1 MTWGMKVIEMTGKTI
16 EEAINHGLKELN
28 TSKDKVEIKVI
39 DEGSKGFLNFIGTR
53 PAKIEMKLKKDYE
66 KEVRDFLESILKSM
80 DVEAKISIK
89 EKKDVIKIDLSG
101 SDMGIIIGYRGETL
115 DSLQYLVSLVI
126 NKDQSCDY
134 KRVILDTENYRDKR
148 EETLKKLARRLGHK
162 VRETG
167 RPVKLEPMNPYERRI
182 IHSELQNNN
191 YVETYSEGEEP
202 FRKVVIN
209 LRKA

>member
-1 MTWGMKVIEMTGKTI
+1 MKVIEMTGKTI

-89 EKKDVIKIDLSG
+89 EKKDVIRIDLSG
-101 SDMGIIIGYRGETL
+101 PDMGIIIGYRGETL

-134 KRVILDTENYRDKR
+134 KRIILDTENYRDKR

>member
-1 MTWGMKVIEMTGKTI
+1 MKVIEMTGKTI

-28 TSKDKVEIKVI
+28 TSEDKVEIKVI

-101 SDMGIIIGYRGETL
+101 PDMGIIIGYRGETL

-162 VRETG
+162 VREAG

>member
-1 MTWGMKVIEMTGKTI
+1 MKVIEMTGKTI

-53 PAKIEMKLKKDYE
+53 PARIEMKLKKDYE

-80 DVEAKISIK
+80 NVEANINIK

-162 VRETG
+162 
-167 RPVKLEPMNPYERRI
+167 LADQL
-182 IHSELQNNN
+182 S
-191 YVETYSEGEEP
+191 
-202 FRKVVIN
+202 
-209 LRKA
+209 

>member
-1 MTWGMKVIEMTGKTI
+1 MKVIEMTGKTI
-16 EEAINHGLKELN
+16 EEAINHGLMELN

-53 PAKIEMKLKKDYE
+53 PAKIEMNLKKDYE

-80 DVEAKISIK
+80 NVEANINIK

-167 RPVKLEPMNPYERRI
+167 RSVKLEPMNPYERRI

>member
-1 MTWGMKVIEMTGKTI
+1 MKVIKMTGKTI

-66 KEVRDFLESILKSM
+66 KEVKDFLESILKSM
-80 DVEAKISIK
+80 NVEANINIK

>member
-1 MTWGMKVIEMTGKTI
+1 MKVIEMTGKNI

-28 TSKDKVEIKVI
+28 TSEDKVEIKVI

-66 KEVRDFLESILKSM
+66 KEVRDFLGSILKSM

-101 SDMGIIIGYRGETL
+101 PDMGIIIGYRGETL

>member
-1 MTWGMKVIEMTGKTI
+1 MKVIEMTGKTI

-53 PAKIEMKLKKDYE
+53 PARIEMKLKKDYE

-80 DVEAKISIK
+80 NVEANINIK

-209 LRKA
+209 LGKA

>member
-1 MTWGMKVIEMTGKTI
+1 MKVIEMTGKTI

-80 DVEAKISIK
+80 NVEANINIR

>member
-80 DVEAKISIK
+80 NVEANIDIK

-101 SDMGIIIGYRGETL
+101 LDMGIIIGYRGETL

-126 NKDQSCDY
+126 NKDQSCEY

>member
-1 MTWGMKVIEMTGKTI
+1 MKVIEMTGKTI
-16 EEAINHGLKELN
+16 EEAINYGLKELN
-28 TSKDKVEIKVI
+28 TSEDKVEIKVI

-101 SDMGIIIGYRGETL
+101 PDMGIIIGYRGETL

-162 VRETG
+162 VREAG

-191 YVETYSEGEEP
+191 YIETYSEGEEP

>member
-1 MTWGMKVIEMTGKTI
+1 MKVIEMTGKTI
-16 EEAINHGLKELN
+16 EEAINYGLKELN

-66 KEVRDFLESILKSM
+66 KEARDFLESILKSM
-80 DVEAKISIK
+80 NVEANITIK
-89 EKKDVIKIDLSG
+89 EKKEVIKIDLSG
-101 SDMGIIIGYRGETL
+101 PDMGIIIGYRGETL

-126 NKDQSCDY
+126 NKDQNSEY

-167 RPVKLEPMNPYERRI
+167 RLVKLEPMNPYERRI
-182 IHSELQNNN
+182 IHSELQNNS
-191 YVETYSEGEEP
+191 YVETYSEGDEP

>member
-1 MTWGMKVIEMTGKTI
+1 MKFIEMTGKTI
-16 EEAINHGLKELN
+16 EDAINHGLMELN
-28 TSKDKVEIKVI
+28 TSKDKVEIKII

-53 PAKIEMKLKKDYE
+53 PAKIEIKLKKDYE

-80 DVEAKISIK
+80 NVEANINIR

-134 KRVILDTENYRDKR
+134 KRVILDTENYRYKR
-148 EETLKKLARRLGHK
+148 EETLKKLARRLGDK
-162 VRETG
+162 VSETG

>member
-1 MTWGMKVIEMTGKTI
+1 MKVIEMTGKTI

-28 TSKDKVEIKVI
+28 TSEDKVEIKVI

-101 SDMGIIIGYRGETL
+101 PDMGIIIGYRGETL

-162 VRETG
+162 VKETG

>member
-1 MTWGMKVIEMTGKTI
+1 MKVIEMTGKTI

-80 DVEAKISIK
+80 NVEANINIK